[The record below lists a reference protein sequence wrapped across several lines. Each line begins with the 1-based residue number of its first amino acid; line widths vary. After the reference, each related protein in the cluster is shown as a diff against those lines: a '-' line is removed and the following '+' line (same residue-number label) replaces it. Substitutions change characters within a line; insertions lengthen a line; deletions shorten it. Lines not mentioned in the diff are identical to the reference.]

1 MQIGDTV
8 WVEVSRDRERLG
20 EITQVDLSPD
30 TNLPYEVR
38 IETTG
43 LLLWSMSSKIRP
55 ATGQQ
60 KPVEGATKNDSKKN
74 RLELIP
80 PEAIEAMGRAFTFGA
95 TKYDADNWRKGFD
108 WRRLIGAAQRHINS
122 FNGGED
128 KDPESGLSHIAHA
141 LACLAMLSAHEQKGL
156 GNDDRTKTTK

>member
-1 MQIGDTV
+1 MQIGDSV

-20 EITQVDLSPD
+20 KIIDHSGDELEYEILV
-30 TNLPYEVR
+30 
-38 IETTG
+38 ETGELRWVSHT
-43 LLLWSMSSKIRP
+43 KIRP
-55 ATGQQ
+55 AAEVTVDES
-60 KPVEGATKNDSKKN
+60 KATKNDSKKN

-95 TKYDADNWRKGFD
+95 TKYDADNWRNGFD

-128 KDPESGLSHIAHA
+128 KDPESGLSHIDHA
-141 LACLAMLSAHEQKGL
+141 LACLAMLSAHEQKEL
-156 GNDDRTKTTK
+156 GNDDRHKTKD